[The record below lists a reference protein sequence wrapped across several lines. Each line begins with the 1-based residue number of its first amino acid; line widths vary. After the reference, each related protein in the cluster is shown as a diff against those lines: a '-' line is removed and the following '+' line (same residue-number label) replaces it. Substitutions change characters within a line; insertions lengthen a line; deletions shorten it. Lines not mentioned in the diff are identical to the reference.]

1 MVVAHY
7 ASNSNWSRC
16 EGQLEH
22 KTQCTWHWP
31 WEIRKN
37 FPAET
42 SLVPFGFQ
50 FSTET
55 LCWLCYSVTKRKF
68 RFCCLACAH
77 MLFQNKL
84 CLCNN
89 FYLFSSLIISI
100 LTLLWIIPPTI
111 VLVSAEYSHFWYKL
125 IEFFICFWFADVEH
139 MALKHSIILRRMTVF
154 KHFD

>member
-1 MVVAHY
+1 MVTMEVSARTIGAWRIKY
-7 ASNSNWSRC
+7 LNWP
-16 EGQLEH
+16 GG
-22 KTQCTWHWP
+22 
-31 WEIRKN
+31 IRKY
-37 FPAET
+37 FTDET
-42 SLVPFGFQ
+42 ALDYFGFW
-50 FSTET
+50 FSSET
-55 LCWLCYSVTKRKF
+55 QCWLCYSITKRKF
-68 RFCCLACAH
+68 RICCLACAY

-100 LTLLWIIPPTI
+100 LILLWIIPPTI

-139 MALKHSIILRRMTVF
+139 MSLKHCIILRRMTVF